1 MQIKPGRRLSE
12 PEIEDLAELLARNY
26 PDQDFEIVV
35 DDKPRSLSV
44 PQPEVA
50 QKPGALQNLAVLAMT
65 AIAGLYLVNPTAG
78 VLEFIPDVVPVLGNL
93 DEATAMA
100 LLISGLGYFG
110 LNVGWLTTIFGR
122 GLAKR
127 KRVE

>member
-1 MQIKPGRRLSE
+1 MQIKPGRRLSDSE
-12 PEIEDLAELLARNY
+12 VEDLADLLARNY

-35 DDKPRSLSV
+35 DDQPRSLAA
-44 PQPEVA
+44 PQPEAA
-50 QKPGALQNLAVLAMT
+50 QRPGALQNLAVLVMT

-122 GLAKR
+122 GLPKR